1 MHIWS
6 LVTVNLG
13 IEEDLSLWCHVNTMC
28 KIVTKSLSTIFVIKY
43 IDWFCVEIYQ
53 KYFFKKYI
61 IGGLGS
67 GTLLESKARCDLTLT
82 HIHEITSNKNGKVW
96 LHMSYMVNLQFR
108 ISTGWLLAESGPW
121 TISHQH

>member
-1 MHIWS
+1 MHIWG

-13 IEEDLSLWCHVNTMC
+13 IEEDLSLWCHVNTVC
-28 KIVTKSLSTIFVIKY
+28 KTVTKSLSTI
-43 IDWFCVEIYQ
+43 EIYQ

-82 HIHEITSNKNGKVW
+82 HIHGITSNKNGKVW
-96 LHMSYMVNLQFR
+96 SHIFMSYMVNLQFH
-108 ISTGWLLAESGPW
+108 ISTGWLLAGSGPW